1 MGHTTTVTGMLDIRP
16 AITPA
21 EVGAHSGGYHS
32 PDPMAEGPYI
42 KLRPSGEGYAVD
54 MHGIGRWADGDA
66 DDLAAAVEHLIYPY
80 LTAPNGTRRTFAGT
94 MHCEGEDGDVSD
106 LTVLPYG
113 SVMATRY
120 TLAPDQ
126 PATPTT
132 SASPTADAEAAL
144 DRYAKEIEKANE
156 SNAVKGM
163 HHAAAAGAHATAAR
177 AVLGIAAYAQAD
189 DAQAQ
194 LVDIATHLDTIGGH
208 LAALDGSLVE
218 ANALAARSWWR
229 RFLGVSPR
237 LP

>member
-16 AITPA
+16 VITPA

-66 DDLAAAVEHLIYPY
+66 DDLAVAVEHLIYPY
-80 LTAPNGTRRTFAGT
+80 LTAPDGTRRTFAGT
-94 MHCEGEDGDVSD
+94 MHCEGEDGDASD

-120 TLAPDQ
+120 TQAPDQ
-126 PATPTT
+126 PAVLT
-132 SASPTADAEAAL
+132 STSPTADAQAAL
-144 DRYAKEIEKANE
+144 GRYAEEIEKANE

-163 HHAAAAGAHATAAR
+163 HHATAAGAHATAAL
-177 AVLGIAAYAQAD
+177 VNLGLAGFDQVD
-189 DAQAQ
+189 DANAQ
-194 LVDIATHLDTIGGH
+194 RVDIATHLDTIGAH
-208 LAALDGSLVE
+208 LAAISGELLE
-218 ANALAARSWWR
+218 ANSLAARSWWR